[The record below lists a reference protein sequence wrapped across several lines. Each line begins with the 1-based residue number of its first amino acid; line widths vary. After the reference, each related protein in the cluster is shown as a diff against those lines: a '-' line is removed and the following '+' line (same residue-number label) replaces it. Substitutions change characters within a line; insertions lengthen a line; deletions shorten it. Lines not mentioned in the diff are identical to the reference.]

1 MKRILYFTEA
11 DDLKFK
17 AVVNYLF
24 DSSVAFKATYEV
36 DGGSVIEF
44 KYTDTFYEV
53 MLDEVPR
60 IYRNKD

>member
-1 MKRILYFTEA
+1 MKRILLFTKE

-17 AVVNYLF
+17 AVVDYLF

-36 DGGSVIEF
+36 DGKSMVEF
-44 KYTDTFYEV
+44 ECSDAFYEV
-53 MLDEVPR
+53 MLEEVPR